1 MFSVIKTTSMDKEGS
16 LCLPIQNSG
25 EGFLHIFLSYVIHCL
40 LLMSNGKDFCL
51 SICIADDCTLRYK
64 NMDSKFHHH
73 YEVILEVITL
83 CVLCSLV

>member
-40 LLMSNGKDFCL
+40 FLMSNGKDFCFSIFVLLMIVL
-51 SICIADDCTLRYK
+51 SGTKIWIQ
-64 NMDSKFHHH
+64 NS
-73 YEVILEVITL
+73 VIIMK
-83 CVLCSLV
+83 